1 MASRFWSALSEF
13 VILVIVAFV
22 LAFGI
27 RTAVAEVRWV
37 PTGSM
42 EPTIAIGDR
51 LFTVKA
57 IYYFKKP
64 VRGDIVVFE
73 PPSQVHSKTGNY
85 PYVKRLIGLPGDT
98 VEIREG
104 LVYVN
109 DKVYDVDSA
118 REPRYSYGPVKVENG
133 TLFVLGDNRN
143 ESYDSHEWGFLPEE
157 NVIAKAVFV
166 IWPFNHIKVLQ

>member
-1 MASRFWSALSEF
+1 MATRFWSALSEF

-42 EPTIAIGDR
+42 EPTIAAGDR
-51 LFTVKA
+51 LFTFKV
-57 IYYFKKP
+57 IYYFKNP
-64 VRGDIVVFE
+64 ERGDIVVFE
-73 PPSQVHSKTGNY
+73 PPNQAQEKAGNY
-85 PYVKRLIGLPGDT
+85 PFVKRVIGLPGDT
-98 VEIREG
+98 VEVRDG

-118 REPRYSYGPVKVENG
+118 REPLYSYGPVKVEDG

-166 IWPFNHIKVLQ
+166 IWPLDRIKVLQ